1 MLAPVSDLMPATII
15 RGRVKASSIVGEWGA
30 CISTK
35 GKARTSRPTV
45 VHFPTI
51 LVFQCMFL
59 REKVKESVRD
69 LVLPVLLLQLGG
81 VGETPLEDATPP
93 DAVRR
98 LEEIVEGDLLT
109 LRNTKLNLAIISQE
123 EPAPSGI
130 GVLAS
135 IMTDKQESRTR

>member
-1 MLAPVSDLMPATII
+1 MYFNQ
-15 RGRVKASSIVGEWGA
+15 
-30 CISTK
+30 
-35 GKARTSRPTV
+35 GKARASRPTA

-51 LVFQCMFL
+51 LVSKRLFL
-59 REKVKESVRD
+59 KEKVKESVRD
-69 LVLPVLLLQLGG
+69 QVLPVLPLPLGG

-123 EPAPSGI
+123 EPVPSGI
-130 GVLAS
+130 GVLSS